1 MPKRRVVVIVV
12 SVLVVLGGVSV
23 WLLMRTDS
31 STPSHHVN
39 TSGAS
44 GTPSTQEIVKTLSPE
59 NVVVLQ
65 KIGSR
70 NEKSKALVSWARTD
84 EMFETLGSG
93 ELIVDI
99 VSETFQAHELYATVD
114 ARLSGA
120 ATSKV
125 TFYLQ
130 PSDGFWLIA
139 GQAKG

>member
-12 SVLVVLGGVSV
+12 SVLVVLGGVSG
-23 WLLMRTDS
+23 WLLMRTNNS
-31 STPSHHVN
+31 APSHQVN
-39 TSGAS
+39 GGGAA
-44 GTPSTQEIVKTLSPE
+44 GTLSTREIVKTLSPE

-70 NEKSKALVSWARTD
+70 NEKFEALVTWARTD
-84 EMFETLGSG
+84 EMLRALGSD
-93 ELIVDI
+93 EMTVDI
-99 VSETFQAHELYATVD
+99 APETFQVHELYATVD
-114 ARLSGA
+114 ATFAGT

-139 GQAKG
+139 GHTKG